1 MNNPE
6 EIFRLLAGNY
16 ERLMDPLCCDEFFN
30 DEEECQYCEAVYLSI
45 ERSVTIYRSETIHRG
60 IPGEVSTRLH
70 TFIRRQWMLE
80 GGDVDEEGG

>member
-16 ERLMDPLCCDEFFN
+16 ERLMDPLCCNEFFDN
-30 DEEECQYCEAVYLSI
+30 EEECQYGEAVYLSI
-45 ERSVTIYRSETIHRG
+45 ERSITIYRSESIHRG
-60 IPGEVSTRLH
+60 IPGDVSTRLH

-80 GGDVDEEGG
+80 SGEVDEEGR